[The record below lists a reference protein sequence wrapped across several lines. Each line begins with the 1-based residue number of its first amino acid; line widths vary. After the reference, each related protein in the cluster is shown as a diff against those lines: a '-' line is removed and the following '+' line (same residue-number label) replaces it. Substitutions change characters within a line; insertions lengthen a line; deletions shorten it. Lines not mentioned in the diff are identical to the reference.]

1 MFILQVML
9 IVCLVSSAI
18 LFQNNDNISSSIE
31 FEIYDNFIVQ
41 AFTALWVIIV
51 TGIALIFELIYFV
64 LRFLNIRCYNN
75 CYTLYGT
82 LVRDT
87 IITKS
92 CDPLGDL
99 FRISSVM
106 FYLLYAC

>member
-1 MFILQVML
+1 ML

-18 LFQNNDNISSSIE
+18 LFPNNYSISSSVE
-31 FEIYDNFIVQ
+31 NETYDSFILQ
-41 AFTALWVIIV
+41 TYTALWVIIV

-64 LRFLNIRCYNN
+64 LRFLNMRCYNN

-99 FRISSVM
+99 FRIASVM